1 MMTRLIIL
9 SSLKYSVSLIL
20 GFLRKINMKKLH
32 NLILIFIILS
42 LTACEK
48 FGSETSI
55 IGKWKLTETLADP
68 GDGSGK
74 WQSVSGS
81 KYYLILNSDGS
92 ITGNAIA
99 DFKQYRII
107 DDRMIE
113 FVFQNGTTTTR
124 SYKLNSNSLEISGGC
139 YEACGARYKK

>member
-1 MMTRLIIL
+1 
-9 SSLKYSVSLIL
+9 V
-20 GFLRKINMKKLH
+20 KKLN

-48 FGSETSI
+48 FGSDNSI
-55 IGKWKLTETLADP
+55 TGKWKLSETLADP

-74 WQSVSGS
+74 WQSFNGN
-81 KYYLILNSDGS
+81 KTYLILNSDGS
-92 ITGNAIA
+92 ITGSG
-99 DFKQYRII
+99 DTSFKQYRIV

-124 SYKLNSNSLEISGGC
+124 MYKLSGNSLEISGGC
-139 YEACGARYKK
+139 FEACGSRYKK

>member
-1 MMTRLIIL
+1 
-9 SSLKYSVSLIL
+9 
-20 GFLRKINMKKLH
+20 MKKLH

-42 LTACEK
+42 LTACDK
-48 FGSETSI
+48 FGSEASI
-55 IGKWKLTETLADP
+55 IGKWKLNETLADP

-92 ITGNAIA
+92 VTGDAIT

-124 SYKLNSNSLEISGGC
+124 SYKLNNNILEISGGC
-139 YEACGARYKK
+139 YEACGSRYKK